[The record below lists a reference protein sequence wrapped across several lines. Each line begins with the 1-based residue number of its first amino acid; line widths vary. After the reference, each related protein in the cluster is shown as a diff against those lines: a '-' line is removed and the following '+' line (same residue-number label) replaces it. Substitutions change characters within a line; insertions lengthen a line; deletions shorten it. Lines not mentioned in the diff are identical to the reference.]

1 MFIYNVT
8 TNVDESINEEWL
20 TWMHDKNM
28 PDMLETGKFIS
39 AKLCHVLVKE
49 DMGGITYAVQYTAKT
64 KKDIQDFLTNHSYK
78 FKEEEMKKFSGKY
91 GTFTTELKVISEIT
105 K

>member
-20 TWMHDKNM
+20 TWMHDKNI
-28 PDMLETGKFIS
+28 PAILDTGKFIS
-39 AKLCHVLVKE
+39 VKLCHVLVKE
-49 DMGGITYAVQYTAKT
+49 DMGGITYAVQYTSET
-64 KKDIQDFLTNHSYK
+64 KEKLESFLAEHSFK
-78 FKEEEMKKFSGKY
+78 FREEEMKLFNGKY

>member
-20 TWMHDKNM
+20 TWMHDTNI
-28 PDMLETGKFIS
+28 PAILATGKFIS
-39 AKLCHVLVKE
+39 VKLCHVLVKE
-49 DMGGITYAVQYTAKT
+49 DMGGITYAVQYTSET
-64 KKDIQDFLTNHSYK
+64 KEQLQRFLVEDSFK
-78 FKEEEMKKFSGKY
+78 FKEEEMKLFNGKY
-91 GTFTTELKVISEIT
+91 GTFTTELKVISEIE